1 MRIVHFVMKCGTLVY
16 HYAKNIVY
24 FLYFLPSI
32 VYNILICIHLD
43 RELKKQRELAAA
55 TKEEEKKKREE
66 AKAAAAARVQ
76 AKLDAKKGKGKGKGK

>member
-1 MRIVHFVMKCGTLVY
+1 MIRVQEVCNDHKVIRYINLG
-16 HYAKNIVY
+16 
-24 FLYFLPSI
+24 
-32 VYNILICIHLD
+32 

-76 AKLDAKKGKGKGKGK
+76 AKLDAKKGKGK